1 MKYRHYTN
9 QNKHFRISLETK
21 KMIKHK
27 QMKTYLATIIALFAI
42 VFTSCEDVI
51 DVDVQTAPARLT
63 IEASLDW
70 EKRTTGN
77 NQTIKLST
85 STPFFDTNSNTG
97 VTGAS
102 VKVTNDTNGTEFIFV
117 DQNNGEYTTS
127 DFVPILNQSYTL
139 EVVYN
144 GENYTATETL
154 MPVADIKEVNQ
165 STEKGFDDE
174 ALEVNIFFDDP
185 EDEDNFYLFRF
196 KEEGDLLAEFEDF
209 DDEFSNGR
217 EIPWHYEK
225 EGDEDTNSGEFTSGD
240 VVNIDLYGISEGYYN
255 YIRILIEQSEGLGL
269 FSATPVALKGNCI
282 NIDNEEN
289 YANGYFRLTQVERV
303 QYTFE

>member
-1 MKYRHYTN
+1 MKYRYYTN
-9 QNKHFRISLETK
+9 QNKYLQIVFKTK
-21 KMIKHK
+21 KTIKDK
-27 QMKTYLATIIALFAI
+27 QMKAYLTIIIALFAI

-51 DVDVQTAPARLT
+51 DVDVQTAPTRLT

-70 EKRTTGN
+70 EKGTAGN

-85 STPFFDTNSNTG
+85 STPFFDTNSDTG

-102 VKVTNDTNGTEFIFV
+102 VKVTNDTNGAEFIFA
-117 DQNNGEYTTS
+117 DQNNGEYTTT

-154 MPVADIKEVNQ
+154 MPVVDIKEVTQ
-165 STEKGFDDE
+165 STENGFDDE
-174 ALEVNIFFDDP
+174 ILEVNIFFDDP
-185 EDEDNFYLFRF
+185 ADEDNFYLFRF

-209 DDEFSNGR
+209 DDEFTNGR
-217 EIPWHYEK
+217 EISWYYEK
-225 EGDEDTNSGEFTSGD
+225 EEDEDTNTEEFTSGD
-240 VVNIDLYGISEGYYN
+240 VVDIDLYSISEEYYN
-255 YIRILIEQSEGLGL
+255 YIRILIEQSEGVGL

-282 NIDNEEN
+282 NLDNPDN
-289 YANGYFRLTQVERV
+289 YANGYFRVTEVVRTR
-303 QYTFE
+303 YTFE